1 MPLPPLYL
9 DEDVSVVVAAILQA
23 RGFGV
28 VTARDSGQLGRSDR
42 EQLAYATAAGRVLL
56 THNRVDF
63 EHLHKESLKAGK
75 SHSGIIIARRRPL
88 MELTARV
95 GQLLIRL
102 PAEAL
107 KNQLFYV

>member
-42 EQLAYATAAGRVLL
+42 EQL
-56 THNRVDF
+56 NRVDF
-63 EHLHKESLKAGK
+63 ENLHKESLKAAK
-75 SHSGIIIARRRPL
+75 AHSGIIIARRRPL
-88 MELTARV
+88 M
-95 GQLLIRL
+95 
-102 PAEAL
+102 
-107 KNQLFYV
+107 

>member
-9 DEDVSVVVAAILQA
+9 YEDVSVVVAAILQA
-23 RGFGV
+23 RGFDV
-28 VTARDSGQLGRSDR
+28 VTARDSGQLDRSDR
-42 EQLAYATAAGRVLL
+42 EQL
-56 THNRVDF
+56 NRVDF
-63 EHLHKESLKAGK
+63 ENLHKESLKAGK
-75 SHSGIIIARRRPL
+75 SHSGGIIARRRPL

-102 PAEAL
+102 PPEAL

>member
-1 MPLPPLYL
+1 MCRWSLPQFCKHV
-9 DEDVSVVVAAILQA
+9 DS
-23 RGFGV
+23 GV

-42 EQLAYATAAGRVLL
+42 EQLAYGTAADRVLL

-63 EHLHKESLKAGK
+63 ENLHKESLKDGK
-75 SHSGIIIARRRPL
+75 SHSGIIIAKRRPL